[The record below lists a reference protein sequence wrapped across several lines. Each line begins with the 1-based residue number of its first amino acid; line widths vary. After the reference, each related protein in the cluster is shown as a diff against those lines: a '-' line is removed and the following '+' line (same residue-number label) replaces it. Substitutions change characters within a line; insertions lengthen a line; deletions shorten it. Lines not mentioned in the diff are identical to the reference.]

1 MGDILCVGEVLWDAL
16 PAGLFPG
23 GAPHNVACHL
33 HALGERA
40 WIVSRVGQDV
50 LGDEIIRRV
59 RNRGMP
65 TGLVQTDP
73 VRPTG
78 FVGVEFD
85 AAGEPRYKIA
95 EPAAWDAIEVTDE
108 LLRRARD
115 AAALVFGSLAQRSAA
130 TAATLQQLHSID
142 ALKVFDA
149 NLRPPYDRRD
159 VVQRSLHW
167 ADVAKLN
174 EAELRRLAEWFNLPQ
189 GLRSSTQALAEQFGC
204 RMVCVTRGENGA
216 ALWTGTEWLEEPA
229 LRVAVVDSVG
239 AGDAFLAALVS
250 GILSGKDPRTTL
262 HQANQLA
269 ARTAMRSGA
278 TPP

>member
-65 TGLVQTDP
+65 TGLIQTDP

-85 AAGEPRYKIA
+85 AAGEPRYEIA

-115 AAALVFGSLAQRSAA
+115 AAALVFGSLAQRSPT
-130 TAATLQQLHSID
+130 TAATLQQLRDVH

-149 NLRPPYDRRD
+149 NLRPPYDRKD
-159 VVQRSLHW
+159 VVQRSLQW
-167 ADVAKLN
+167 ADIAKLN
-174 EAELRRLAEWFNLPQ
+174 EAELRRLAEWFNLPE
-189 GLRSSTQALAEQFGC
+189 GLRSGTQALAEQFGC

-229 LRVAVVDSVG
+229 LRVAVADPVG

-262 HQANQLA
+262 VHANQLA

-278 TPP
+278 TPQ